1 MASSVVSIT
10 TSSQVPVIS
19 IQRSPLIFL
28 ALRMLLLC
36 RRSSNGTR
44 LPRCCRSAA
53 AAPFP
58 GSRRISGPGVCGAFP
73 RRGRAARLAGVP
85 QRGGMLSG
93 LSLGRVGSSHASTG
107 GGAALAAGTC
117 PLRAA
122 SRRCSVLSRARC
134 RHGFLDN
141 LSPRG
146 VSACGRGA
154 GRCGSLRGAHP
165 RWSLGG
171 LGPER
176 GSGGGVG
183 AAPRDPAPWE
193 GAAGGAGALAGGC
206 GRRRAGPRG
215 LLRLA
220 RGAAVRAAEPRPQTG
235 MTPAP
240 ASRAEC
246 LPLLPG
252 AVRAAARR

>member
-44 LPRCCRSAA
+44 LPRCCRSAG

-58 GSRRISGPGVCGAFP
+58 GSRRTSGPGVCGAFP

-154 GRCGSLRGAHP
+154 GRCGPLRASARGPSPVVP
-165 RWSLGG
+165 R
-171 LGPER
+171 GPR
-176 GSGGGVG
+176 PRAGSGGGVG

-206 GRRRAGPRG
+206 AANGRVRAGCCAPR
-215 LLRLA
+215 
-220 RGAAVRAAEPRPQTG
+220 AVPR
-235 MTPAP
+235 
-240 ASRAEC
+240 
-246 LPLLPG
+246 
-252 AVRAAARR
+252 